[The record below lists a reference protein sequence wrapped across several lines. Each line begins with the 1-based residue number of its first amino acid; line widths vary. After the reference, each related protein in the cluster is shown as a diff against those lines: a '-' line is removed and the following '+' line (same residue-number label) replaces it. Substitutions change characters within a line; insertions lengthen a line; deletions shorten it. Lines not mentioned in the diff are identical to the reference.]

1 MQRSPMME
9 ASRKTVS
16 QRYVQ
21 AFNNQSLPYHQR
33 EAPGWYVHLL
43 ENRDFRVTTILI
55 KSHLILLSI
64 VYLTCNSRGATER
77 FVSVMIEMVAT
88 LIQGLEIFEVSFTQ
102 FMFQIYVQNFSI
114 TASVQDLCDSV
125 SSSCRVFGPFSL
137 IMFSVMDK
145 IYK

>member
-1 MQRSPMME
+1 M
-9 ASRKTVS
+9 
-16 QRYVQ
+16 
-21 AFNNQSLPYHQR
+21 F
-33 EAPGWYVHLL
+33 
-43 ENRDFRVTTILI
+43 F
-55 KSHLILLSI
+55 
-64 VYLTCNSRGATER
+64 SRGATER

-137 IMFSVMDK
+137 ITFSVMDK
-145 IYK
+145 I